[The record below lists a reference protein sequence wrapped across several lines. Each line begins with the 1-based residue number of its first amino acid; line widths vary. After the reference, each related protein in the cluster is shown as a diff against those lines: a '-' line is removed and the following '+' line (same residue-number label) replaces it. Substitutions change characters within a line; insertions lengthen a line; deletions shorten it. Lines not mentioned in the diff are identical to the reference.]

1 MPTTLLTAWNE
12 VCVMVDFR
20 HPNMS
25 VITAKADQLIT
36 MTTQAGNNLITQW
49 FHGSQL
55 GRIERLVGH
64 RSARTLGIASRPH
77 RATGWSARQL
87 GIVWITGVMVACKC

>member
-1 MPTTLLTAWNE
+1 
-12 VCVMVDFR
+12 MVDSR

-77 RATGWSARQL
+77 GATGWSARQL